1 MIPLISGDFHLFH
14 ILNILRSIT
23 LTVRKELIEQ
33 INLTIALIKTIN
45 QKNPTTIVK
54 NIFKRYE
61 EVKEFI
67 QHSTEEQEQFEEDLS
82 KVRNKLDTLTKAYLE
97 SANDYMNPML
107 KEMHKTEK
115 LLKKYDETTTQS

>member
-1 MIPLISGDFHLFH
+1 M
-14 ILNILRSIT
+14 
-23 LTVRKELIEQ
+23 TVRKELIEQ